1 MVTRPNF
8 RERQEPR
15 FMKHLKDLLNSIL
28 GETTFELAT
37 GDSVSPVQLREI
49 FERNLWDE
57 ELSRRARKAQPI
69 VPKEELLA
77 LTNHLRT
84 LLEDYIDPKSD
95 SIGLALPAG
104 PRTKLWIAQENG
116 LFSIDWISTVEDIAK
131 ALLKGSAVLGTEQV
145 AKLFSSWLQREP
157 VKYRTTVLINSL
169 HLSDPLVLAE
179 GIRLESLPLA
189 TDSLPADV
197 PRRQDMPA
205 SEYLGRPI
213 LSIESTASP
222 PLFRPSTDQFS
233 QNVQALTEQ
242 DVSVATVCEAL
253 SLQSNSYFDAA
264 FYWNDYQELWAF
276 SLSDENFYWSVGNAR
291 VKKRPVPIGSR
302 TISRTGVTILLPKS
316 ESLTLDTTESQ
327 FCLTLK
333 ALKGKN
339 AKGIRVAIERWIVSK
354 DWERNLVDS
363 FIDLRIALE
372 SLYLK
377 GIGSDKDRGEM
388 SYRLSLYGAWHLGGC
403 PEKRKEIF
411 KTLREAYNMASKAV
425 HGSDLKDTP
434 ENQEL
439 LSEAQDLCR
448 RGILKVLREGPPPD
462 KNDMIL
468 GVESDEKSV

>member
-1 MVTRPNF
+1 MQRLKELLDSTLEQATFDLGNE
-8 RERQEPR
+8 ER
-15 FMKHLKDLLNSIL
+15 I
-28 GETTFELAT
+28 
-37 GDSVSPVQLREI
+37 SPAQLRNI
-49 FERNLWDE
+49 FDRNLWAYEDS
-57 ELSRRARKAQPI
+57 LQARKAQPI
-69 VPKEELLA
+69 VPKEGILELKS
-77 LTNHLRT
+77 HLR
-84 LLEDYIDPKSD
+84 LLLKDYVDSKRD

-104 PRTKLWIAQENG
+104 PSFKRMNTLENG
-116 LFSIDWISTVEDIAK
+116 LFSIEWISTVEDFAK
-131 ALLKGSAVLGTEQV
+131 ALIKGSAVLGTERAV
-145 AKLFSSWLQREP
+145 ELLASWLKGKP
-157 VKYRTTVLINSL
+157 VHYKTTAMINAL
-169 HLSDPLVLAE
+169 HVAAPLVLAD
-179 GIRLESLPLA
+179 GIRLKPLPLA

-205 SEYLGRPI
+205 REYLGRSI
-213 LSIESTASP
+213 LSIESAASP
-222 PLFRPSTDQFS
+222 PLFRPSTDQLR

-253 SLQSNSYFDAA
+253 SLQSNSYVDAA

-302 TISRTGVTILLPKS
+302 TNSRTGVTTLLTKG
-316 ESLTLDTTESQ
+316 ESLTFDTTESQ

-339 AKGIRVAIERWIVSK
+339 TKGIRVAIERWIVSK
-354 DWERNLVDS
+354 DWERNLVDR

-377 GIGSDKDRGEM
+377 GIGRDKDRGEM

-403 PEKRKEIF
+403 SEKRKEIF

-425 HGSDLKDTP
+425 HGSDFKDTP

-439 LSEAQDLCR
+439 LSAAQDICR
-448 RGILKVLREGPPPD
+448 RGILKVLTEGPPPD

-468 GVESDEKSV
+468 GSEFDEKSV